1 MKHSND
7 ITHATPRGDE
17 AVLGGQT
24 VRGAAGATRVAGGP
38 PTGARRTDTRRTATV
53 LATVMIAAAA
63 LVLAGCAAAE
73 PESAEAP
80 RRVRWT
86 EVSASPAAEGR
97 TFTGRT
103 RSGSESRVSPR
114 IAGTVLEV
122 YADVGDTVRAGELI
136 AQIDPDPVRLQRDA
150 AATQL
155 SAAQSQLAH
164 ARASYER
171 VQQLYEQDLAS
182 RSDFDAARTA
192 VETAESQK
200 AGAERRL
207 ELAELQL
214 SYTEVRSPFDG
225 RVSARL
231 VDGGENVAAGH
242 PIVMMVSQD
251 RWEVQV
257 SVPDSVVLDIE
268 VGDEVAVRIPAVG
281 EASLGGSVTGVG
293 AGAAQAA
300 GTYPVTIR
308 LEEGGDRLRSGM
320 IAQVSFP
327 RSARVAVPTIRV
339 PGSGVGQDREGRYV
353 YVLADGPEGERDS
366 WNGQE
371 VARLVRREVV
381 TGRLLDDKI
390 EILEGLEDGERVV
403 TLGLNHLSDGMSVRP
418 LEAGAENGGRR

>member
-1 MKHSND
+1 MKHSKD
-7 ITHATPRGDE
+7 IANERPRAVKAPRGVSASRARKMPRGAE
-17 AVLGGQT
+17 AHRAAQRRTQAHRAAALLAVLT
-24 VRGAAGATRVAGGP
+24 
-38 PTGARRTDTRRTATV
+38 
-53 LATVMIAAAA
+53 IAAAA
-63 LVLAGCAAAE
+63 LLFAGCTAGE
-73 PESAEAP
+73 PERAEAP

-86 EVSASPAAEGR
+86 EVNASPSAERR

-103 RSGSESRVSPR
+103 RSGSEARVSPR

-122 YADVGDTVRAGELI
+122 HADVGDTVRAGELI
-136 AQIDPDPVRLQRDA
+136 AQIDPEPVRLQRDA

-155 SAAQSQLAH
+155 SAARSQLAH
-164 ARASYER
+164 ARATYER

-214 SYTEVRSPFDG
+214 SYTEVRSPFHG

-242 PIVMMVSQD
+242 PIVMLVSQD

-268 VGDEVAVRIPAVG
+268 VGDEVTVRIPAVG
-281 EASLGGSVTGVG
+281 EDPLGGTVTGVG

-308 LEEGGDRLRSGM
+308 LGEGGERLRSGM

-327 RSARVAVPTIRV
+327 RSTRVAVPTIRL
-339 PGSGVGQDREGRYV
+339 PGSGVGQDREGQYV
-353 YVLADGPEGERDS
+353 YVLAENAEGEHAA

-381 TGRLLDDKI
+381 TGRLLQDEI
-390 EILEGLEDGERVV
+390 EILDGLEDGERVV
-403 TLGLNHLSDGMSVRP
+403 TLGLNHLSDGMPVRP
-418 LEAGAENGGRR
+418 LEPASDNGGRR